1 MNCLHNENKI
11 ATNFGKRDHS
21 FFSRL
26 ITFQHVQACLFILFI
41 HSSYLPGHPDSAMV
55 SLASRTIFTS
65 GLFLAPRN
73 AWRLPVRPCP
83 SLPVAYQGRR
93 SMSSARS
100 KDLRYTETHLDT
112 IFALST
118 HPGKAGIAIVRVSG
132 PQARTV
138 LRTMTPASSP
148 IPKARLAVTRRLQ
161 CPQTSDLLDK
171 GMVLWF
177 PGK

>member
-1 MNCLHNENKI
+1 MPLQDI
-11 ATNFGKRDHS
+11 DS
-21 FFSRL
+21 FM
-26 ITFQHVQACLFILFI
+26 A
-41 HSSYLPGHPDSAMV
+41 
-55 SLASRTIFTS
+55 SLASRTVFTS
-65 GLFLAPRN
+65 GLFLTPKN
-73 AWRLPVRPCP
+73 VWRLPVRTCL
-83 SLPVAYQGRR
+83 SLPVANRGRR
-93 SMSSARS
+93 FLQLPRS

-118 HPGKAGIAIVRVSG
+118 HPGKAGIAVVRVSG

-148 IPKARLAVTRRLQ
+148 IPKARMAVTRRLQ

-177 PGK
+177 PGKWFTLDP